1 MTAEE
6 AKNIIALTYG
16 MIAMVDDAVG
26 EILATLERLA
36 LKDNT
41 IIIFTAD
48 HGIMLKY
55 LLHYQGLIRV
65 PCIVADPAASK
76 AGTVQSYLAGTIDLA
91 PTILWRA
98 GIQPFNGVRGRDL
111 LDTNVGAPDSLLI
124 EEDSVFRLFGTDV
137 PDRVRTLL
145 TDRWRLSFHQAG
157 NWWELYDLAAD
168 PDEIE
173 NLWDAPSRPAIA
185 DELVRRMLSRLVANH
200 DTSPLPT
207 GRA

>member
-1 MTAEE
+1 LPRCYGCAISWRVAPPTVRIDRTVRGDPEA

-26 EILATLERLA
+26 EFLAAFKRLA

-48 HGIMLKY
+48 HGIMLNY

-76 AGTVQSYLAGTIDLA
+76 AGTVQSNLAGTIDLA
-91 PTILWRA
+91 PTTLGRA
-98 GIQPFNGVRGRDL
+98 GIQPFNGVQGRDL
-111 LDTNVGAPDSLLI
+111 LDTNVGAPDSQQI

-137 PDRVRTLL
+137 ADRVRTLV
-145 TDRWRLSFHQAG
+145 TDRWRLT
-157 NWWELYDLAAD
+157 
-168 PDEIE
+168 PMT
-173 NLWDAPSRPAIA
+173 SR
-185 DELVRRMLSRLVANH
+185 VCG
-200 DTSPLPT
+200 TSPTAPPLPMSWS
-207 GRA
+207 GVCCHVW